1 MKGSSSGPIP
11 DAHFASGYRFLM
23 LLSRVLEHSA
33 VRPISISPQGEVV
46 PPYAPSV
53 LELIDA
59 VTQRP
64 PHAWPWKR
72 SVMDEEYEFGPLLVD
87 VSDAPELLRHAITAW
102 MPIGGAIALDAQVSV
117 DELSDHFHSLVQYTM
132 PDLGVAIHQITPNH
146 LTAWLEA
153 LDDANRA
160 AWLGPVSRLAWRVD
174 WGPVHEW
181 KTLEHSPTVARSRSA
196 LLLSLQTHEL
206 ARLQSGLHEHFV
218 LGLAHE
224 LLTMP
229 AYADRSL
236 AEVRE
241 WIEALLPQLD
251 ALNFSDETVAGDF
264 IRLVA
269 EHRWLMSDAQAG
281 AIYTNLEE
289 SPQGR
294 LRELQALIQ
303 SKENS
308 HD

>member
-1 MKGSSSGPIP
+1 MMGSSSVPMP
-11 DAHFASGYRFLM
+11 DTHFASGLRFLL
-23 LLSRVLEHSA
+23 LLSRELEYSA
-33 VRPISISPQGEVV
+33 VRPLSISPQGEVV

-59 VTQRP
+59 VAHRP

-87 VSDAPELLRHAITAW
+87 VSDSPELLRHAVISW
-102 MPIGGAIALDAQVSV
+102 MPIGGAIAMDAEVSV
-117 DELSDHFHSLVQYTM
+117 DELSDHFHSLVQFTM
-132 PDLGVAIHQITPNH
+132 PDLGVATHHITPNH
-146 LTAWLEA
+146 LSAWLDA
-153 LDDANRA
+153 LDEANRA

-181 KTLEHSPTVARSRSA
+181 KTLENTPTTARSRYA
-196 LLLSLQTHEL
+196 LLLSLQEHEL
-206 ARLQSGLHEHFV
+206 GRLQSGLHEHFV
-218 LGLAHE
+218 ISLAHE
-224 LLTMP
+224 LLATP
-229 AYADRSL
+229 AHTDRTL
-236 AEVRE
+236 AEIRE

-269 EHRWLMSDAQAG
+269 EHRWLMTDARAE

-294 LRELQALIQ
+294 LRELQALIH
-303 SKENS
+303 SKENA

>member
-1 MKGSSSGPIP
+1 MTGSSSRPI
-11 DAHFASGYRFLM
+11 AEVHFANGYRFLL
-23 LLSRVLEHSA
+23 LLSRELEHSA
-33 VRPISISPQGEVV
+33 VRPPSITAEGEIV

-53 LELIDA
+53 LELIDT
-59 VTQRP
+59 VTHRP

-87 VSDAPELLRHAITAW
+87 VSDAPELLHHAVLAW
-102 MPIGGAIALDAQVSV
+102 MPIGGAIAVDAQVSV
-117 DELSDHFHSLVQYTM
+117 DELSDHFHSLVQFTM
-132 PDLGVAIHQITPNH
+132 PDLGVATHHITPNH
-146 LTAWLEA
+146 LNAWLEA

-181 KTLEHSPTVARSRSA
+181 KTLENSPTAVRSSSA
-196 LLLSLQTHEL
+196 LPLSLQAHEL
-206 ARLQSGLHEHFV
+206 RRLQLGLHEHFV
-218 LGLAHE
+218 LSLAHE
-224 LLTMP
+224 LLVMP
-229 AYADRSL
+229 TYADRTL

-251 ALNFSDETVAGDF
+251 SLNFSDEAVAGDF

-269 EHRWLMSDAQAG
+269 EHPWLMSDTQAG

-294 LRELQALIQ
+294 LRELQALIH

>member
-1 MKGSSSGPIP
+1 MTGSSSKPIAE
-11 DAHFASGYRFLM
+11 AHFANGYRFLL
-23 LLSRVLEHSA
+23 LLSRELEHSA
-33 VRPISISPQGEVV
+33 VRPPFISPEGEVV

-59 VTQRP
+59 VTHRP

-87 VSDAPELLRHAITAW
+87 VSDAPELLRHAVTAW
-102 MPIGGAIALDAQVSV
+102 MPIGVAIALDAQISV

-132 PDLGVAIHQITPNH
+132 PDLGMAIHHITPNH
-146 LTAWLEA
+146 LSAWLEA
-153 LDDANRA
+153 LDDGNRA

-174 WGPVHEW
+174 CGPVHEW
-181 KTLEHSPTVARSRSA
+181 KTFENSPTEARSSSA
-196 LLLSLQTHEL
+196 LPLSLQAHEL
-206 ARLQSGLHEHFV
+206 ERLQSALHEHFV
-218 LGLAHE
+218 LSLAHE
-224 LLTMP
+224 VLAMPTYTDRTM
-229 AYADRSL
+229 

-251 ALNFSDETVAGDF
+251 LLNFSDETVAGDF

-269 EHRWLMSDAQAG
+269 ERTWLMSDTQAE

-294 LRELQALIQ
+294 LRELQALIH